1 MTDQTSDTRPD
12 SQPTDHDLN
21 INASTVNVSGDV
33 VGGNKF
39 EVKQYFFNLLG
50 RGPYHSTPQQR
61 RDMLQLVENL
71 WIRDALE
78 QSLHRAVVLELGL
91 EQHREAVER
100 PFNLALRAHPQPDRP
115 LPEGTRIIQVFDE
128 ANGTLLILGAPGAG
142 KTTTLLELTRDLL
155 ARARMDAG
163 QRIPVVLPLASWAQK
178 QKPLAEW
185 LVDELVLEYKVGLRL
200 ARAWVEEDALLL
212 LLDGLDEVKPEARE
226 ACVEAINAFR
236 LKQGL
241 TPIVVCS
248 RSADYQV
255 LTTRLQLNAA
265 VQIQP
270 LTPAQA
276 EAYLLSAGD
285 ELRGAREAF
294 ARDAALR
301 ELASTPL
308 MLSIL
313 ALAYR
318 GVPAEDIAAYDN
330 LELLRRHLFDTYVQ
344 NMLERRTAPHAYA
357 SHDTVRWL
365 GWLAHGML
373 AHNQSV
379 FLIEGLRP
387 SWLASPFQR
396 RLHHFVFVAT
406 ITLLTAALLGGFLAS
421 RVDPSLVLFG
431 WLGGGGMGALTGVY
445 AANSFSRHEMVERLK
460 WSWRGAAAGSVGGA
474 LFGLVMG
481 IFWISVMHVTEWL
494 GQQIDWPLHWD
505 LSDPFKWLP
514 ASVLIGIV
522 WFMIADGL
530 NTASVETHTQVG
542 QGLRDSVRNGFIGAL
557 VAGGA
562 MLLILSLT
570 TFNPATIILFAGEG
584 GLLFGWAAVFN
595 HYTLRFMLWRS
606 GALPWDY
613 IKFLNSAAD
622 LILLRRVGGGYQFIH
637 RSLQEYFAALDD
649 EQIAADAP
657 PN

>member
-21 INASTVNVSGDV
+21 INASTVNVNGDV
-33 VGGNKF
+33 VGGNKS

-100 PFNLALRAHPQPDRP
+100 PFNLALRAYPQPDRP

-406 ITLLTAALLGGFLAS
+406 FTLLTAALLGGFLAS

-431 WLGGGGMGALTGVY
+431 WLGGGGLGALMGVY
-445 AANSFSRHEMVERLK
+445 TANSFSRHEMVERLK

-557 VAGGA
+557 VAGGP

-649 EQIAADAP
+649 EQIAAYAP
-657 PN
+657 PD